1 MTAMTAHS
9 GQADSNLSRLAV
21 GIASLAGVLRHH
33 AGLYPVLGADDAG
46 GFFVEIASGPLQNRQ
61 IHSVIHVTF
70 LNDARS
76 AVSDLA
82 SRTGEQMLCLP
93 DASWLMALIVLLAT
107 ALGTGPELLHP
118 VSRSGTPING
128 WNEAL
133 AAMASIAPQMRQE
146 AAMCAA

>member
-1 MTAMTAHS
+1 MTAMTANS

-61 IHSVIHVTF
+61 IHSVIHITF
-70 LNDARS
+70 LDARS